1 MSSQRELIPRGW
13 TATAIVATGER
24 LMQGRKRKSPLV
36 SGRRGGMLCVVRWF
50 WIILCVG
57 WLGRPI
63 QAEPV
68 AAPAGG
74 READQQ
80 VKAAWAA
87 WLQGFGELDRER
99 LAEALGEMR
108 ERIQG
113 EYEVDLAPV
122 KQTARMLSMVL
133 RGSGETQAYAAWLDA
148 QYRSWPDR
156 IDFRVG
162 LTEGV
167 PEEAVIPGI
176 QLDEGEVLPGLNE
189 LRGAE
194 HFVPRLKPIFESMRV
209 PVELVWVAEVESAF
223 DPRAISPVG
232 AAGLYQL
239 MPATARQYGLVLEP
253 EDDRLHPEKNALAA
267 ARHMSY
273 LKRTF
278 NDWPLAMAAYNAGHN
293 RVRGLLAKHNARSF
307 EEIALY
313 LPLETQLFVP
323 KVDATLVRREGV
335 SLARLPSPVP

>member
-1 MSSQRELIPRGW
+1 ME
-13 TATAIVATGER
+13 
-24 LMQGRKRKSPLV
+24 GRKRKSPLV
-36 SGRRGGMLCVVRWF
+36 SRARGGMVCRVRWCG
-50 WIILCVG
+50 IILCVG
-57 WLGRPI
+57 SMVRAI
-63 QAEPV
+63 QAEPLV
-68 AAPAGG
+68 APTDDRD
-74 READQQ
+74 REHQA
-80 VKAAWAA
+80 KAALAT
-87 WLQGFGELDRER
+87 WLKGFGELDRER
-99 LAEALGEMR
+99 LTEALGEIR
-108 ERIQG
+108 ERIRG

-133 RGSGETQAYAAWLDA
+133 RGSGETQTYAAWLDA

-156 IDFRVG
+156 VDFRVG
-162 LTEGV
+162 LTAGA
-167 PEEAVIPGI
+167 PEEKVIHGLP
-176 QLDEGEVLPGLNE
+176 LGEAEVALNE

-209 PVELVWVAEVESAF
+209 PTELVWVAEVESAF

>member
-1 MSSQRELIPRGW
+1 MVCR
-13 TATAIVATGER
+13 
-24 LMQGRKRKSPLV
+24 
-36 SGRRGGMLCVVRWF
+36 VRWC

-57 WLGRPI
+57 SLVRAI
-63 QAEPV
+63 QAEPLV
-68 AAPAGG
+68 APTDD
-74 READQQ
+74 REREHQA
-80 VKAAWAA
+80 KAALAT
-87 WLQGFGELDRER
+87 WLKGFGELDRER
-99 LAEALGEMR
+99 LTEALGEIR
-108 ERIQG
+108 ERIRG
-113 EYEVDLAPV
+113 EYGVDLAPV

-133 RGSGETQAYAAWLDA
+133 RGSGETQTYAAWLDA

-156 IDFRVG
+156 VDFRVG
-162 LTEGV
+162 LTAGA
-167 PEEAVIPGI
+167 PEEKVIHGLP
-176 QLDEGEVLPGLNE
+176 LGEAEVALNE

-209 PVELVWVAEVESAF
+209 PAELVWVAEVESAF

>member
-1 MSSQRELIPRGW
+1 
-13 TATAIVATGER
+13 
-24 LMQGRKRKSPLV
+24 
-36 SGRRGGMLCVVRWF
+36 
-50 WIILCVG
+50 
-57 WLGRPI
+57 
-63 QAEPV
+63 V
-68 AAPAGG
+68 AAPTGG
-74 READQQ
+74 REAGHQ

-87 WLQGFGELDRER
+87 WLQGFGELDRDQ
-99 LAEALGEMR
+99 LAGALGKIR

-113 EYEVDLAPV
+113 QYEVDLAPV
-122 KQTARMLSMVL
+122 KQTARMLAMVL
-133 RGSGETQAYAAWLDA
+133 RGAEDSQTYAAWLDA

-156 IDFRVG
+156 IDFSVG
-162 LTEGV
+162 VTEGE
-167 PEEAVIPGI
+167 PEATVIPLVG
-176 QLDEGEVLPGLNE
+176 LDEGEVVPGLIGM
-189 LRGAE
+189 RGAE

-273 LKRTF
+273 LRRTF
-278 NDWPLAMAAYNAGHN
+278 DDWPLAMAAYNAGHN

-313 LPLETQLFVP
+313 LPIETQLFVP

-335 SLARLPSPVP
+335 SLARLSSQSP

>member
-1 MSSQRELIPRGW
+1 M
-13 TATAIVATGER
+13 
-24 LMQGRKRKSPLV
+24 LV
-36 SGRRGGMLCVVRWF
+36 RVRWC
-50 WIILCVG
+50 WIILCAG

-68 AAPAGG
+68 VAPVVG
-74 READQQ
+74 REMAPP
-80 VKAAWAA
+80 VKTDWAA
-87 WLQGFGELDRER
+87 WLAGFGELDRER
-99 LAEALGEMR
+99 LAAAAAEIRDRM
-108 ERIQG
+108 QG

-122 KQTARMLSMVL
+122 KQTARMLAMVL
-133 RGSGETQAYAAWLDA
+133 RGSEDARTYAAWLDTQSRA
-148 QYRSWPDR
+148 WPDR

-162 LTEGV
+162 T
-167 PEEAVIPGI
+167 PEEGSIPGI
-176 QLDEGEVLPGLNE
+176 PLDEPEVAVNE

-194 HFVPRLKPIFESMRV
+194 LFVPRLKPIFESMQV

-223 DPRAISPVG
+223 DPGAISPVG

-253 EDDRLHPEKNALAA
+253 VDDRLHPEKNALAA
-267 ARHMSY
+267 AQHMSY

-335 SLARLPSPVP
+335 SLARLSSPSR

>member
-1 MSSQRELIPRGW
+1 LAPTDDRE
-13 TATAIVATGER
+13 GEH
-24 LMQGRKRKSPLV
+24 
-36 SGRRGGMLCVVRWF
+36 
-50 WIILCVG
+50 
-57 WLGRPI
+57 
-63 QAEPV
+63 QA
-68 AAPAGG
+68 
-74 READQQ
+74 
-80 VKAAWAA
+80 KAALAT

-99 LAEALGEMR
+99 LAAALGEIR

-122 KQTARMLSMVL
+122 KQTARMLAMVL
-133 RGSGETQAYAAWLDA
+133 RGSEDTQTYAAWLDA
-148 QYRSWPDR
+148 RYRSWPDR

-162 LTEGV
+162 PTADASDG
-167 PEEAVIPGI
+167 PVIPGSP
-176 QLDEGEVLPGLNE
+176 LDVAEVPLNE

-194 HFVPRLKPIFESMRV
+194 HFVPRLKPIFESMQV
-209 PVELVWVAEVESAF
+209 PAELVWVAEVESAF

-293 RVRGLLAKHNARSF
+293 RVLGLLSKHNARSF
-307 EEIALY
+307 EEIAHL

-323 KVDATLVRREGV
+323 KIDATLVRREGV
-335 SLARLPSPVP
+335 SLARLSSPVP